1 MRSKYLIMV
10 FAGVTIGSILLASC
24 TKDKNDDVFPPGD
37 VPPTAGGYTS
47 SKQIAPTNLVAFWGF
62 NDGTVKDSVSGVSG
76 TNAGMTFTPG
86 LKGSALTG
94 NPDGTKRA
102 YATSPAN
109 PAIKAMT
116 QYTVSL
122 WVNTAQNTGA
132 TGIFGLGDTQG
143 FWGNINVFFENGG
156 TSTLA
161 RFKTIYED
169 NGATFD
175 NNIQDVPNGFNNWT
189 HYVITYDGAGTFKS
203 YVNGSLAKTNVVAN
217 MGPIRFLNVGPVVF
231 GTLHFMTMP
240 SSTSAAGA
248 QDWAGYLPGKLDE
261 VRIYNKALT
270 VIEVSALSILERQG
284 R

>member
-1 MRSKYLIMV
+1 MKIENLKIG
-10 FAGVTIGSILLASC
+10 FAGLIIGSTLLFAC
-24 TKDKNDDVFPPGD
+24 TKAKNDDVFPAGD
-37 VPPTAGGYTS
+37 VPPTAGGFTS
-47 SKQIAPTNLVAFWGF
+47 SKQIAPANLVAYWGF
-62 NDGTVKDSVSGVSG
+62 NDGSVKDSVSGVTG
-76 TNAGMTFTPG
+76 TNSGMTFTAG

-102 YATSPAN
+102 YATSPSS
-109 PAIKAMT
+109 PAVKSMT

-143 FWGNINVFFENGG
+143 FWGNINIFFENGG
-156 TSTLA
+156 TTTLA

-175 NNIQDVPNGFNNWT
+175 NNIQEVANGFNNWV
-189 HYVITYDGAGTFKS
+189 HYVVTYDGAGTFKS
-203 YVNGSLAKTNVVAN
+203 YVNGSLARTNTVDK
-217 MGPIRFLNVGPVVF
+217 MGPIRFLNVGPIVF
-231 GTLHFMTMP
+231 GALHFMTVP

-248 QDWAGYLPGKLDE
+248 QDWAGYIPGKIDE
-261 VRIYNKALT
+261 VRVYNKALS
-270 VIEVSALSILERQG
+270 VVEISALSILERQG